1 MTQIERFPVSKKD
14 LEDKNISG
22 SARKLIKAI
31 DTAMKLGQGREMI
44 ARMLGYS
51 NCHEL
56 EQVAKNNVECSL
68 PTFVEKSKAYLKVA
82 INISNT
88 LSIPL
93 PKAIGLVNKLG
104 LHYYSAM
111 KNGQVSTNEA
121 ESLEFQ
127 IESSDQTRNERN
139 GKINGYHCKNTNVV
153 VTFKPR
159 RKIINTLAT

>member
-1 MTQIERFPVSKKD
+1 MMQIERFPVSKKD
-14 LEDKNISG
+14 LEHKNISG
-22 SARKLIKAI
+22 SARKLIKALGA
-31 DTAMKLGQGREMI
+31 DLKLGQGREMI
-44 ARMLGYS
+44 ARILGYS

-56 EQVAKNNVECSL
+56 EQEAKNSIDCSL

-93 PKAIGLVNKLG
+93 PKAIGLVNQLG

-111 KNGQVSTNEA
+111 KNGQANTSDV

-127 IESSDQTRNERN
+127 IEPDGQTTNQRESTAFS
-139 GKINGYHCKNTNVV
+139 YHCKDANVV
-153 VTFKPR
+153 VTFKQR
-159 RKIINTLAT
+159 RKIIAPLDA